1 MEDLDAFVRDPQS
14 RGQIYVTA
22 EITLPDDADLSKYD
36 LETMEQIG
44 NACGM
49 RFKSITI
56 ENGTQTFLMGIR
68 EWMTTAGFY
77 EYGDWI
83 ERDGVCIDG
92 RVRVREEERDD
103 LTNEMKVSDRRF
115 DPEQDLVFEAT
126 ATGYQFYLPNE
137 DWQEGFYI
145 RAQEGAGILEYNY
158 IEYSYSDVAGF
169 IAGKYDSDEE
179 DGYELIWREQSNGD
193 YVLSS
198 KKKELPEY
206 FSHAGKLERIG

>member
-1 MEDLDAFVRDPQS
+1 
-14 RGQIYVTA
+14 
-22 EITLPDDADLSKYD
+22 
-36 LETMEQIG
+36 
-44 NACGM
+44 
-49 RFKSITI
+49 
-56 ENGTQTFLMGIR
+56 MGIR
-68 EWMTTAGFY
+68 EWMTTASFY
-77 EYGDWI
+77 EYGDWL

-115 DPEQDLVFEAT
+115 DPEQDLVFEKT
-126 ATGYQFYLPNE
+126 ATGYRYYLPNE